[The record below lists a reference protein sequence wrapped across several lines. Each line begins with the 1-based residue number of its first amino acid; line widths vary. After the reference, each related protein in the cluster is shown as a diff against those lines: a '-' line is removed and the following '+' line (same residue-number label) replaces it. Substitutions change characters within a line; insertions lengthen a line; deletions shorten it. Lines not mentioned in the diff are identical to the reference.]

1 MAKVWALGFSHLL
14 FLPSNAF
21 SISKCPL
28 RFQGKLWNRSLSQ
41 GLLLGRLSFTNTLSC
56 NTTFS
61 PHHRSMLLAESI
73 LRICTITTLLIL
85 LLVKQHNKVV
95 TILLYLFSRE
105 GVALLVRLVS
115 NSWTQLSS
123 CLLPSRWDYKHAL
136 P

>member
-1 MAKVWALGFSHLL
+1 MAKVWALGFSHLP

-61 PHHRSMLLAESI
+61 PHHRSILLAESI

-105 GVALLVRLVS
+105 GVALLVRSVS